1 MSEDRQILE
10 AKEYYQ
16 YLGKKRAHVLG
27 QLVEAKQYCT
37 WARKEHMCLGNLQRP
52 SNIVFGQGNAPVLAD
67 ELNTV
72 VDEDQGDFAE
82 LCLLFCVQ
90 ERVVQRVAQLLQDW
104 QENSELLR
112 RVQITLAF

>member
-16 YLGKKRAHVLG
+16 YLGKKRATCRD
-27 QLVEAKQYCT
+27 QAD
-37 WARKEHMCLGNLQRP
+37 
-52 SNIVFGQGNAPVLAD
+52 VFGQENAPVLAD

-82 LCLLFCVQ
+82 LCLLF
-90 ERVVQRVAQLLQDW
+90 RV
-104 QENSELLR
+104 
-112 RVQITLAF
+112 